1 MKIDRVLTGAAAR
14 AETIAQ
20 HVCVQNL
27 LGTTLPRDVRL
38 VLRQFEEALA
48 AELNGKGEA
57 DGSRADQAA

>member
-1 MKIDRVLTGAAAR
+1 MNIERVLTGSAAR
-14 AETIAQ
+14 AEAIGQ

-48 AELNGKGEA
+48 EELNGKGKT
-57 DGSRADQAA
+57 DGSRADRAA